1 MFGKKKDTKRELN
14 VQEQKMVIDG
24 LNEILNQTDLLEKE
38 IIKNLEISDGLVDY
52 DGVTNKYRD
61 LGDVKVIK
69 ASWSKLSCAS
79 SDERYN
85 TILQLDEDINEFY
98 ERLKARHHIRNFGD
112 AIIAGAGSDQ
122 IDYVEY
128 FFYDEEV

>member
-24 LNEILNQTDLLEKE
+24 LNEILNQIDLLEKE

-52 DGVTNKYRD
+52 DGVTNQYRD
-61 LGDVKVIK
+61 LSDVKVIK

-85 TILQLDEDINEFY
+85 TILQLDEDINEFN
-98 ERLKARHHIRNFGD
+98 ERLKAKHHIRHFGD
-112 AIIAGAGSDQ
+112 ALIVGSDQ

>member
-24 LNEILNQTDLLEKE
+24 LNEILNKTDLLEKE

-85 TILQLDEDINEFY
+85 TILQLDEDINEFN
-98 ERLKARHHIRNFGD
+98 ERLKAKHHIRNFGN
-112 AIIAGAGSDQ
+112 AIIVGSDQ

>member
-1 MFGKKKDTKRELN
+1 MFGHHKDTKRELTP
-14 VQEQKMVIDG
+14 QEQKMVIDE
-24 LNEILNQTDLLEKE
+24 LNDILNNPELKEEK
-38 IIKNLEISDGLVDY
+38 IVFNVEISDGLVDY
-52 DGVTNKYRD
+52 DGVTNQYRD

-85 TILQLDEDINEFY
+85 KILQLDEDIKEFN
-98 ERLKARHHIRNFGD
+98 ERLKAKHHIRNFGD
-112 AIIAGAGSDQ
+112 ALIVGSDQ

-128 FFYDEEV
+128 FFYNEED